1 MPFQLSEGMEIMDKA
16 WSPDSWREKTVS
28 QMPTYPDS
36 EALREVAGQLGKLPP
51 LVTSWE
57 VERLKDYAAQASR
70 GEAFVLQ
77 GGDCAENFE
86 ECESNNIANK
96 LKILLQMSLV
106 LLFGGKKKVIRVGRF
121 AGQYAKPRS
130 SDMETRGDE
139 TLPSYRGDM
148 VNTLRFPSEARIPD
162 PQRLLRAYERSAMTM
177 NFIRSLAAGGFSDL
191 NHPEYW
197 RLDFVRDE
205 SLLEEYQA
213 MVDAL
218 RNSIGFVE
226 SVMGSGDS
234 EISRVEFY
242 CSHEGLHLEYEAAQ
256 TRQVP
261 RRDGWYNLATH
272 MPWIGERTRGLDG
285 AHVEYFRGLV
295 NPIGVK
301 ISQKIDP
308 GELVALIKVLNPGGE
323 PGRLSLI
330 HRMGNSNISDA
341 LPRLIVAVRESGGEA
356 MWICDPMH
364 GNTESTSGGL
374 KTRNF
379 DNILGELQQAMDIH
393 RDCGSRLGGVH
404 FELTGDDVTECIG
417 GACGLTES
425 DLATAYTTQVDPR
438 LNAGQALEMAMLI
451 AKKMQGR

>member
-28 QMPTYPDS
+28 QMPAYPDS
-36 EALREVAGQLGKLPP
+36 EALREVVGQLGKLPP

-57 VERLKDYAAQASR
+57 VERLKEYAAQASR

-130 SDMETRGDE
+130 SDMETKGDE

-148 VNTLRFPSEARIPD
+148 VNNLRFTSEGRIPD

-177 NFIRSLAAGGFSDL
+177 NFIRSLAAGGFADL

-213 MVDAL
+213 MGFPAAAMRNYLARLGWSHGDDEFFTDEQAKEWFDLDGIGKSAARFDMKKLEHLSGQHIAAADDDAL
-218 RNSIGFVE
+218 VP
-226 SVMGSGDS
+226 
-234 EISRVEFY
+234 EIQAY
-242 CSHEGLHLEYEAAQ
+242 LAA
-256 TRQVP
+256 
-261 RRDGWYNLATH
+261 A
-272 MPWIGERTRGLDG
+272 
-285 AHVEYFRGLV
+285 
-295 NPIGVK
+295 K
-301 ISQKIDP
+301 
-308 GELVALIKVLNPGGE
+308 E
-323 PGRLSLI
+323 PTL
-330 HRMGNSNISDA
+330 SDA
-341 LPRLIVAVRESGGEA
+341 DAQALRGAMFCLKDRAKTFPQLIEKAYFALADRPLEMDEKSAKALDDVSRGILAQLTPQLQNASWNRDALEEVVTHVAEA
-356 MWICDPMH
+356 NDTKLGKVAQPLRAALA
-364 GNTESTSGGL
+364 GRSVSPSV
-374 KTRNF
+374 F
-379 DNILGELQQAMDIH
+379 DMMLVLG
-393 RDCGSRLGGVH
+393 RDETLARLG
-404 FELTGDDVTECIG
+404 DVT
-417 GACGLTES
+417 A
-425 DLATAYTTQVDPR
+425 
-438 LNAGQALEMAMLI
+438 
-451 AKKMQGR
+451 

>member
-1 MPFQLSEGMEIMDKA
+1 MDKA
-16 WSPDSWREKTVS
+16 WSPNSWREKTVI
-28 QMPTYPDS
+28 QMPDYPDS
-36 EALREVAGQLGKLPP
+36 EALREVVGQLGRLPP

-70 GEAFVLQ
+70 GQAFVLQ
-77 GGDCAENFE
+77 GGDCAENFD

-130 SDMETRGDE
+130 SDLETRGE
-139 TLPSYRGDM
+139 EALPSYRGDM
-148 VNTLRFPSEARIPD
+148 VNNLNFTEGDRVPD

-177 NFIRSLAAGGFSDL
+177 NFIRSLAAGGFADL
-191 NHPEYW
+191 NPPEYW

-205 SLLEEYQA
+205 SLLKEYQE
-213 MVDAL
+213 MVNAL
-218 RNSIGFVE
+218 RDSIGFVE
-226 SVMGSGDS
+226 SIMGSGDS
-234 EISRVEFY
+234 EISRVDFY

-272 MPWIGERTRGLDG
+272 MPWIGERTRILDG
-285 AHVEYFRGLV
+285 AHVEYFRGIV

-301 ISQKIDP
+301 ISQAIDP
-308 GELVALIKVLNPGGE
+308 AELVALARILNPDNE

-330 HRMGNSNISDA
+330 HRMGNSGISDG
-341 LPRLIVAVRESGGEA
+341 LPGLVEAVKESGVEVV
-356 MWICDPMH
+356 WICDPMH
-364 GNTESTSGGL
+364 GNTESTSEGV

-379 DNILGELQQAMDIH
+379 DNILGELQKAMDIH

-425 DLATAYTTQVDPR
+425 DLSTAYTTQVDPR

>member
-1 MPFQLSEGMEIMDKA
+1 MDKA
-16 WSPDSWREKTVS
+16 WSPNSWREKTVI
-28 QMPTYPDS
+28 QMPDYPDS
-36 EALREVAGQLGKLPP
+36 EALREVVGQLGRLPP

-70 GEAFVLQ
+70 GQAFVLQ
-77 GGDCAENFE
+77 GGDCAENFD

-130 SDMETRGDE
+130 SDLETRGE
-139 TLPSYRGDM
+139 EALPSYRGDM
-148 VNTLRFPSEARIPD
+148 VNNLNFTEGDRVPD

-177 NFIRSLAAGGFSDL
+177 NFIRSLAAGGFADL

-205 SLLEEYQA
+205 NLLKEYQE
-213 MVDAL
+213 MVNAL
-218 RNSIGFVE
+218 RDSIGFVE
-226 SVMGSGDS
+226 SIMGSGDS
-234 EISRVEFY
+234 EISRVDFY

-272 MPWIGERTRGLDG
+272 MPWIGERTRILDG
-285 AHVEYFRGLV
+285 AHVEYFRGIV

-301 ISQKIDP
+301 ISQAIDP
-308 GELVALIKVLNPGGE
+308 AELVALARILNPDNE

-330 HRMGNSNISDA
+330 HRMGNSGISDG
-341 LPRLIVAVRESGGEA
+341 LPGLVEAVKESGVEVV
-356 MWICDPMH
+356 WICDPMH
-364 GNTESTSGGL
+364 GNTESTSEGV

-379 DNILGELQQAMDIH
+379 DNILGELQKAMDIH

-425 DLATAYTTQVDPR
+425 DLSTAYTTQVDPR